1 MSKLKTRILKWM
13 QNVREMVYILRFS
26 LEALT
31 LEVVLAIS
39 LII

>member
-1 MSKLKTRILKWM
+1 M

-31 LEVVLAIS
+31 LEVVLAIGHTV
-39 LII
+39 LFEQQIA